1 MRSGILGRKL
11 GMTRILADDSRQ
23 YAVTVLKVEP
33 HQVLF
38 HKTVEKH
45 GYEAVVVG
53 TVEAEEKKLTRPM
66 QGYFKAFGGKFYK
79 ILKEFRISLTEA
91 PAAGETYGA
100 DFFQSGQLVDVTG
113 VSIGK
118 GFAGG
123 MKRHNFGG
131 LRASHGVSVSHRS
144 HGSTGNREDPGKVFK
159 GKKMAGHLGSEKVTL
174 QNMKVYSVDGDL
186 LLIHGGVP
194 GFEGSYVLVRDA
206 VKRTQQQ

>member
-1 MRSGILGRKL
+1 MRSGILGKKL
-11 GMTRILADDSRQ
+11 GMTRILADDGRQ

-33 HQVLF
+33 HQVLA
-38 HKTVEKH
+38 HKTAEKH

-53 TVEAEEKKLTRPM
+53 TVETEEKKLTKPM
-66 QGYFKAFGGKFYK
+66 NGYFKALGGKFFK
-79 ILKEFRISLTEA
+79 ILKEFRIQASEA
-91 PAAGETYGA
+91 PAVGETYGA
-100 DFFQSGQLVDVTG
+100 DFFKNGQFVDVTG

-159 GKKMAGHLGSEKVTL
+159 GKRMAGHMGNVQVTM
-174 QNMKVYSVDGDL
+174 QNMRVYGVDGDL
-186 LLIHGGVP
+186 LLIHGGIP
-194 GFEGSYVLVRDA
+194 GPKGGYVLVKDA
-206 VKRTQQQ
+206 VKKAQQL